1 MPESP
6 GKWGEGEVWGRKCL
20 EGRRR
25 PGRTLLGPVALT
37 QASDGSLFW
46 ERRVGG
52 VIGAE
57 LMGRLGGRVGRGPGH
72 LVRSPDERRGGWGHG
87 CVREYRVE
95 VGEVEGMRL
104 DPG

>member
-37 QASDGSLFW
+37 QASDGSLSW

-57 LMGRLGGRVGRGPGH
+57 LMGRPRGQGGAGAGTPGPQSGRKAWGMGSRLCPGY
-72 LVRSPDERRGGWGHG
+72 W
-87 CVREYRVE
+87 VE
-95 VGEVEGMRL
+95 VGEVEGMLL